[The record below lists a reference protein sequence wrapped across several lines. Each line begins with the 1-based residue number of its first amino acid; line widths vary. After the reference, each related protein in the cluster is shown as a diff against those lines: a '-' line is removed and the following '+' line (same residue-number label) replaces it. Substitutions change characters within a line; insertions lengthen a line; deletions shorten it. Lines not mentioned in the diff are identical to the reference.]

1 MKMDWNLIK
10 QIKGLKSISQIGAAT
25 AGGNAIAAIF
35 WIYMADLMGQE
46 DYGELGYMLSIAG
59 IASTISILGGQWTM
73 SVYTAKGVR
82 IESSLYFISIITSTI
97 SAIILY
103 FLFENVGMSV
113 YVISLVIFN
122 LFTAEI
128 LGKKRYKTYSK
139 IFFLQ
144 KIILVALAILL
155 YYILGAEGVLL
166 AYGISY
172 LVFTSRII
180 SALKNHEFNFGLLRQ
195 RFKFWMF
202 NYIIQLS
209 NSARAQ
215 IDILL
220 IGPLFGFALVGNYFL
235 GLQVLGL
242 FLILPLII
250 FKYTLPQDSSGSS
263 TKQIKIIT
271 VATSIGFALLGIF
284 VAPEVIPLVLPEY
297 TDTVELIP
305 LLSLAIIPRTVTT
318 MLMSGFLGKENNM
331 HLLVGNLIA
340 FSIIVSGI
348 LYLPEYFDIVGLAI
362 AYVLSVTIQTIYLL
376 IVYLR
381 TTKTQNLNT
390 SRV

>member
-1 MKMDWNLIK
+1 MDWNLIK

-82 IESSLYFISIITSTI
+82 IESSLYFISIITSTV

-113 YVISLVIFN
+113 YVISIVIFN

-144 KIILVALAILL
+144 KIILVTLAILL

-180 SALKNHEFNFGLLRQ
+180 STLRNHEFNFGLLRQ

-297 TDTVELIP
+297 ADAVELIP

-381 TTKTQNLNT
+381 TAKTQNLNT
-390 SRV
+390 NRV

>member
-1 MKMDWNLIK
+1 MDWNLIK

-82 IESSLYFISIITSTI
+82 IESSLYFISIITSTV

-113 YVISLVIFN
+113 YVISIVIFN

-144 KIILVALAILL
+144 KIILVILAILL

-180 SALKNHEFNFGLLRQ
+180 SALRNHEFNFGLLRQ

-271 VATSIGFALLGIF
+271 VVTSIGFALLGIF

-297 TDTVELIP
+297 TDTIELIP

-318 MLMSGFLGKENNM
+318 MLMSGFLGKENNI

-340 FSIIVSGI
+340 FSIVVLGI

-381 TTKTQNLNT
+381 TAKTQNLNT
-390 SRV
+390 NRM

>member
-1 MKMDWNLIK
+1 MDWKSIK
-10 QIKGLKSISQIGAAT
+10 QIKGLRSISQIGAAT
-25 AGGNAIAAIF
+25 AGGNAIAAFF

-46 DYGELGYMLSIAG
+46 DYGELGYLLSIAA
-59 IASTISILGGQWTM
+59 IASTISIVGGQWTM

-82 IESSLYFISIITSTI
+82 IESSLYFISIITSTVT
-97 SAIILY
+97 AIVLY
-103 FLFENVGMSV
+103 FLFENVGIGV
-113 YVISLVIFN
+113 YVIGVVIFN
-122 LFTAEI
+122 LFVAEI

-144 KIILVALAILL
+144 KIILVILAILL

-166 AYGISY
+166 AYGISF

-180 SALKNHEFNFGLLRQ
+180 STLRNHEFNFGLLRQ

-220 IGPLFGFALVGNYFL
+220 IGPLFGFTLVGNYFL
-235 GLQVLGL
+235 GLQVVGL

-263 TKQIKIIT
+263 TKQIKIIAI
-271 VATSIGFALLGIF
+271 VASIVFALLGIF
-284 VAPEVIPLVLPEY
+284 VAPEVILFALPEY
-297 TDTVELIP
+297 ADTVELIP

-318 MLMSGFLGKENNM
+318 MLMSEFLGKENNM

-340 FSIIVSGI
+340 FSIVVLGI
-348 LYLPEYFDIVGLAI
+348 LYLPEYFDIMGLAI
-362 AYVLSVTIQTIYLL
+362 AYILSVTIQTIYLL
-376 IVYLR
+376 IIYLR

-390 SRV
+390 NQV

>member
-1 MKMDWNLIK
+1 MDWKSIK
-10 QIKGLKSISQIGAAT
+10 QIKGLRSISQIGAAT
-25 AGGNAIAAIF
+25 AGGNAIAAFF

-46 DYGELGYMLSIAG
+46 DYGELGYLLSIAA
-59 IASTISILGGQWTM
+59 IASTISIVGGQWTM

-82 IESSLYFISIITSTI
+82 IESSLYFISIITSTVT
-97 SAIILY
+97 AIVLY
-103 FLFENVGMSV
+103 FLFENVGIGV
-113 YVISLVIFN
+113 YVIGVVIFN
-122 LFTAEI
+122 LFVAEI

-144 KIILVALAILL
+144 KIILVILAILL

-166 AYGISY
+166 AYGISF

-180 SALKNHEFNFGLLRQ
+180 STLRNHEFNFGLLRQ

-220 IGPLFGFALVGNYFL
+220 IGPLFGFTLVGNYFL
-235 GLQVLGL
+235 GLQVVGL

-263 TKQIKIIT
+263 TKQIKIIAV
-271 VATSIGFALLGIF
+271 VASIGFALLGIF
-284 VAPEVIPLVLPEY
+284 VAPEVILFALPEY
-297 TDTVELIP
+297 ADTVELIP

-340 FSIIVSGI
+340 FSIVVLGI
-348 LYLPEYFDIVGLAI
+348 LYLPEYFDIMGLAI

-376 IVYLR
+376 IIYLR

-390 SRV
+390 NQV

>member
-1 MKMDWNLIK
+1 MDWNLIK

-82 IESSLYFISIITSTI
+82 IESSLYFISIITSTV

-113 YVISLVIFN
+113 YVISIVIFN

-144 KIILVALAILL
+144 KIILVTLAILL

-180 SALKNHEFNFGLLRQ
+180 SALRNHEFNFGLLRQ

-284 VAPEVIPLVLPEY
+284 VAPEVILFALPEY
-297 TDTVELIP
+297 ADTVELIP

-340 FSIIVSGI
+340 FSIVVLGI

-381 TTKTQNLNT
+381 TAKTQNLNT
-390 SRV
+390 NRV

>member
-1 MKMDWNLIK
+1 MDWKSIK
-10 QIKGLKSISQIGAAT
+10 QIKGLRSISQIGAAT
-25 AGGNAIAAIF
+25 AGGNAIAAFF

-46 DYGELGYMLSIAG
+46 DYGELGYLLSIAA
-59 IASTISILGGQWTM
+59 IASTISIVGGQWTM

-82 IESSLYFISIITSTI
+82 IESSLYFISIITSTVT
-97 SAIILY
+97 AIVLY
-103 FLFENVGMSV
+103 FLFENVGMGV
-113 YVISLVIFN
+113 YVIGVVIFN
-122 LFTAEI
+122 LFVAEI

-144 KIILVALAILL
+144 KIILVILAILL

-166 AYGISY
+166 AYGISF

-180 SALKNHEFNFGLLRQ
+180 STLRNHEFNFGLLRQ

-220 IGPLFGFALVGNYFL
+220 IGPLFGFTLVGNYFL
-235 GLQVLGL
+235 GLQVVGL

-263 TKQIKIIT
+263 TKQIKIIAV
-271 VATSIGFALLGIF
+271 VASIGFALLGIF
-284 VAPEVIPLVLPEY
+284 VAPEVILFALPEY
-297 TDTVELIP
+297 ADAVELIP

-318 MLMSGFLGKENNM
+318 MLMSEFLGKENNM

-340 FSIIVSGI
+340 FSIVVLGI

-376 IVYLR
+376 IIYLR

-390 SRV
+390 NQV

>member
-1 MKMDWNLIK
+1 MDWNLIK

-25 AGGNAIAAIF
+25 AGGNAIAAFF
-35 WIYMADLMGQE
+35 WIYMAELMGQE
-46 DYGELGYMLSIAG
+46 DYGELGYLLSIAA
-59 IASTISILGGQWTM
+59 IASTISIVGGQWTM

-82 IESSLYFISIITSTI
+82 IESSLYFISIITSTVT
-97 SAIILY
+97 AIVLY

-113 YVISLVIFN
+113 YVIGVVIFN
-122 LFTAEI
+122 LFVAEI

-144 KIILVALAILL
+144 KIILVILAILL

-180 SALKNHEFNFGLLRQ
+180 SALRNHEFNFGLLRQ

-220 IGPLFGFALVGNYFL
+220 IGPLFGFTLVGNYFL

-263 TKQIKIIT
+263 TKQIKIIAI
-271 VATSIGFALLGIF
+271 VASIGFALLGIF
-284 VAPEVIPLVLPEY
+284 VAPEVIPLILPEY
-297 TDTVELIP
+297 ADTVELIP

-318 MLMSGFLGKENNM
+318 MLMSEFLGKENNM

-340 FSIIVSGI
+340 FSIVVLGI
-348 LYLPEYFDIVGLAI
+348 LYLPEYFDIMGLAI

-381 TTKTQNLNT
+381 TAKTQNLNT
-390 SRV
+390 NRV

>member
-1 MKMDWNLIK
+1 MDWKSIK
-10 QIKGLKSISQIGAAT
+10 QIKGLRSISQIGAAT
-25 AGGNAIAAIF
+25 AGGNAIAAFF

-46 DYGELGYMLSIAG
+46 DYGELGYLLSIAA
-59 IASTISILGGQWTM
+59 IASTISIVGGQWTM

-82 IESSLYFISIITSTI
+82 IESSLYFISIITSTVT
-97 SAIILY
+97 AIVLY
-103 FLFENVGMSV
+103 FLFENVGMGV
-113 YVISLVIFN
+113 YVIGVVIFN
-122 LFTAEI
+122 LFVAEI

-144 KIILVALAILL
+144 KIILVILAILL

-166 AYGISY
+166 AYGISF

-180 SALKNHEFNFGLLRQ
+180 STLRNHEFNFGLLRQ

-220 IGPLFGFALVGNYFL
+220 IGPLFGFTLVGNYFL
-235 GLQVLGL
+235 GLQVVGL

-263 TKQIKIIT
+263 TKQIKIIAV
-271 VATSIGFALLGIF
+271 VASIGFALLGIF
-284 VAPEVIPLVLPEY
+284 VAPEVILFALPEY
-297 TDTVELIP
+297 ADTVELIP

-318 MLMSGFLGKENNM
+318 MLMSEFLGKENNM

-340 FSIIVSGI
+340 FSIVVLGI

-376 IVYLR
+376 IIYLR

-390 SRV
+390 NQV

>member
-1 MKMDWNLIK
+1 MDWNLIK
-10 QIKGLKSISQIGAAT
+10 RINGLKSISQIGAAT
-25 AGGNAIAAIF
+25 AGGNAIAAFF

-46 DYGELGYMLSIAG
+46 DYGELGYLLSIAA
-59 IASTISILGGQWTM
+59 IASTISIVGGQWTM

-82 IESSLYFISIITSTI
+82 IESSLYFISIITSTVT
-97 SAIILY
+97 AIVLY
-103 FLFENVGMSV
+103 FLFENVGIGV
-113 YVISLVIFN
+113 YVIGVVIFN
-122 LFTAEI
+122 LFVAEI

-144 KIILVALAILL
+144 KIILVILAILL

-166 AYGISY
+166 AYGISF

-180 SALKNHEFNFGLLRQ
+180 STLRNHEFNFGLLRQ

-220 IGPLFGFALVGNYFL
+220 IGPLFGFTLVGNYFL
-235 GLQVLGL
+235 GLQVVGL

-263 TKQIKIIT
+263 TKQIKIIAI
-271 VATSIGFALLGIF
+271 VASIGFALLGIF
-284 VAPEVIPLVLPEY
+284 VAPEIILFALPEY
-297 TDTVELIP
+297 ADTVELIP

-318 MLMSGFLGKENNM
+318 MLMSEFLGKENNM

-340 FSIIVSGI
+340 FSIVVLGI

-362 AYVLSVTIQTIYLL
+362 AYLLSVTIQTIYLL
-376 IVYLR
+376 IIYLR

-390 SRV
+390 NQV

>member
-1 MKMDWNLIK
+1 MDWDLIK
-10 QIKGLKSISQIGAAT
+10 QIKGLRSISQIGAAT
-25 AGGNAIAAIF
+25 AGGNAIAAFF

-46 DYGELGYMLSIAG
+46 DYGELGYLLSIAA
-59 IASTISILGGQWTM
+59 IASTISIVGGQWTM

-82 IESSLYFISIITSTI
+82 IESSLYFISIITSTVT
-97 SAIILY
+97 AIVLY
-103 FLFENVGMSV
+103 FLFENVGIGV
-113 YVISLVIFN
+113 YVIGVVIFN
-122 LFTAEI
+122 LFVAEI

-144 KIILVALAILL
+144 KIILVTLAILL
-155 YYILGAEGVLL
+155 YYILGVEGVLL
-166 AYGISY
+166 AYGISF

-180 SALKNHEFNFGLLRQ
+180 STLRNHEFNFGLLRQ

-220 IGPLFGFALVGNYFL
+220 IGPLFGFTLVGNYFL

-271 VATSIGFALLGIF
+271 VVMSIGFALLGIF
-284 VAPEVIPLVLPEY
+284 VAPEVILFALPEY
-297 TDTVELIP
+297 ADTVELIP

-340 FSIIVSGI
+340 FSIVVLGI

-362 AYVLSVTIQTIYLL
+362 AYLLSVTIQTIYLL
-376 IVYLR
+376 IIYLR

-390 SRV
+390 NQV

>member
-1 MKMDWNLIK
+1 MDWNLIK
-10 QIKGLKSISQIGAAT
+10 RINGLKSISQIGAAT
-25 AGGNAIAAIF
+25 AGGNAIAAFF

-46 DYGELGYMLSIAG
+46 DYGELGYLLSIAA
-59 IASTISILGGQWTM
+59 IASTISIVGGQWTM

-82 IESSLYFISIITSTI
+82 IESSLYFISIITSTVT
-97 SAIILY
+97 AIVLY
-103 FLFENVGMSV
+103 FLFENVGIGV
-113 YVISLVIFN
+113 YVIGVVIFN
-122 LFTAEI
+122 LFVAEI

-144 KIILVALAILL
+144 KIILVILAILL

-166 AYGISY
+166 AYGISF

-180 SALKNHEFNFGLLRQ
+180 STLRNHEFNFGLLRQ

-220 IGPLFGFALVGNYFL
+220 IGPLFGFTLVGNYFL
-235 GLQVLGL
+235 GLQVVGL

-263 TKQIKIIT
+263 TKQIKIIAV
-271 VATSIGFALLGIF
+271 VASIGFALLGIF
-284 VAPEVIPLVLPEY
+284 VAPEVILFALPEY
-297 TDTVELIP
+297 ADTVELIP

-340 FSIIVSGI
+340 FSIVVLGI

-362 AYVLSVTIQTIYLL
+362 AYLLSVTIQTIYLL
-376 IVYLR
+376 IIYLR

-390 SRV
+390 NQV

>member
-1 MKMDWNLIK
+1 MNWKSIK
-10 QIKGLKSISQIGAAT
+10 QIKGLRSISQIGAAT
-25 AGGNAIAAIF
+25 AGGNTIAAFF

-46 DYGELGYMLSIAG
+46 DYGELGYLLSIAA
-59 IASTISILGGQWTM
+59 IASTISIVGGQWTM

-82 IESSLYFISIITSTI
+82 IESSLYFISIITSTVT
-97 SAIILY
+97 AIVLY
-103 FLFENVGMSV
+103 FLFENVGIGV
-113 YVISLVIFN
+113 YVIGVVIFN
-122 LFTAEI
+122 LFVAEI

-144 KIILVALAILL
+144 KIILVILAILL

-166 AYGISY
+166 AYGISF

-180 SALKNHEFNFGLLRQ
+180 STLRNHEFNFGLLRQ

-220 IGPLFGFALVGNYFL
+220 IGPLFGFTLVGNYFL
-235 GLQVLGL
+235 GLQVVGL

-263 TKQIKIIT
+263 TKQIKIIAI
-271 VATSIGFALLGIF
+271 VASIGFALLGIF
-284 VAPEVIPLVLPEY
+284 VAPEVILFALPEY
-297 TDTVELIP
+297 ADTVELIP

-318 MLMSGFLGKENNM
+318 MLMSEFLGKENNM

-340 FSIIVSGI
+340 FSIVVLGI

-376 IVYLR
+376 IIYLR

-390 SRV
+390 NQV

>member
-1 MKMDWNLIK
+1 MDWKSIK
-10 QIKGLKSISQIGAAT
+10 QIKGLRSISQIGAAT

-82 IESSLYFISIITSTI
+82 IESSLYFISIITSTV

-113 YVISLVIFN
+113 YVISIVIFN

-144 KIILVALAILL
+144 KIILVTLAILL

-166 AYGISY
+166 AYGISF

-180 SALKNHEFNFGLLRQ
+180 STLRNHEFNFGLLRQ

-263 TKQIKIIT
+263 TKQIKIIAV
-271 VATSIGFALLGIF
+271 VASIGFALLGIF

-297 TDTVELIP
+297 TDTIELIP

-318 MLMSGFLGKENNM
+318 MLMSGFLGKENNI

-381 TTKTQNLNT
+381 TAKTQNLNT
-390 SRV
+390 NRV

>member
-1 MKMDWNLIK
+1 MDWKSIK
-10 QIKGLKSISQIGAAT
+10 QIKGLRSISQIGAAT
-25 AGGNAIAAIF
+25 AGGNAIAAFF

-46 DYGELGYMLSIAG
+46 DYGELGYLLSIAA
-59 IASTISILGGQWTM
+59 IASTISIVGGQWTM

-82 IESSLYFISIITSTI
+82 IESSLYFISIITSTVT
-97 SAIILY
+97 AIVLY
-103 FLFENVGMSV
+103 FLFENVGMGV
-113 YVISLVIFN
+113 YVIGVVIFN
-122 LFTAEI
+122 LFVAEI

-144 KIILVALAILL
+144 KIILVILAILL

-166 AYGISY
+166 AYGISF

-180 SALKNHEFNFGLLRQ
+180 STLRNHEFNFGLLRQ

-220 IGPLFGFALVGNYFL
+220 IGPLFGFTLVGNYFL
-235 GLQVLGL
+235 SLQVVGL

-263 TKQIKIIT
+263 TKQIKIIAI
-271 VATSIGFALLGIF
+271 VASIVFALLGIF
-284 VAPEVIPLVLPEY
+284 VAPEVILFALPEY
-297 TDTVELIP
+297 ADTVELIP

-318 MLMSGFLGKENNM
+318 MLMSEFLGKENNM

-340 FSIIVSGI
+340 FSIVVLGI
-348 LYLPEYFDIVGLAI
+348 LYLPEYFDIMGLAI
-362 AYVLSVTIQTIYLL
+362 AYILSVTIQTIYLL
-376 IVYLR
+376 IIYLR

-390 SRV
+390 NQV

>member
-1 MKMDWNLIK
+1 MDWNLIK

-82 IESSLYFISIITSTI
+82 IESSLYFISIITSTV

-144 KIILVALAILL
+144 KIILVILAILL

-166 AYGISY
+166 AYGISF

-180 SALKNHEFNFGLLRQ
+180 STLRNHEFNFGLLRQ

-271 VATSIGFALLGIF
+271 VVTSIGFALLGIF

-297 TDTVELIP
+297 TDTIELIP

-318 MLMSGFLGKENNM
+318 MLMSGFLGKENNI
-331 HLLVGNLIA
+331 HLLIGNLIA

-390 SRV
+390 NQV

>member
-1 MKMDWNLIK
+1 MDWKSIK
-10 QIKGLKSISQIGAAT
+10 QIKGLRSISQIGAAT
-25 AGGNAIAAIF
+25 AGGNAIAAFF

-46 DYGELGYMLSIAG
+46 DYGELGYLLSIAA
-59 IASTISILGGQWTM
+59 IASTISIVGGQWTM

-82 IESSLYFISIITSTI
+82 IESSLYFISIITSTVT
-97 SAIILY
+97 AIVLY
-103 FLFENVGMSV
+103 FLFENVGMGV
-113 YVISLVIFN
+113 YVIGVVIFN
-122 LFTAEI
+122 LFVAEI

-144 KIILVALAILL
+144 KIILVILAILL
-155 YYILGAEGVLL
+155 YHILGAEGVLL
-166 AYGISY
+166 AYGISF

-180 SALKNHEFNFGLLRQ
+180 STLRNHEFNFGLLRQ

-220 IGPLFGFALVGNYFL
+220 IGPLFGFTLVGNYFL
-235 GLQVLGL
+235 GLQVVGL

-263 TKQIKIIT
+263 TKQIKIIAI
-271 VATSIGFALLGIF
+271 VASIGFALLGIF
-284 VAPEVIPLVLPEY
+284 VAPEVILFALPEY
-297 TDTVELIP
+297 ADTVELIP

-318 MLMSGFLGKENNM
+318 VLMSGFLGKENNM

-340 FSIIVSGI
+340 FSIVVLGI

-376 IVYLR
+376 IIYLR

-390 SRV
+390 NQV

>member
-1 MKMDWNLIK
+1 MDWNLIK

-82 IESSLYFISIITSTI
+82 IESSLYFISIITSTV

-113 YVISLVIFN
+113 YVISIVIFN

-144 KIILVALAILL
+144 KIILVTLAILL

-180 SALKNHEFNFGLLRQ
+180 SALRNHEFNFGLLRQ

-271 VATSIGFALLGIF
+271 VVTSIGFALLGIF

-297 TDTVELIP
+297 TDTIELIP

-318 MLMSGFLGKENNM
+318 MLMSGFLGKENNI
-331 HLLVGNLIA
+331 HLLIGNLIA

-381 TTKTQNLNT
+381 TAKTQNLNT

>member
-1 MKMDWNLIK
+1 MDWKSIK
-10 QIKGLKSISQIGAAT
+10 QIKGLRSISQIGAAT
-25 AGGNAIAAIF
+25 AGGNAIAAFF

-46 DYGELGYMLSIAG
+46 DYGELGYLLSIAA
-59 IASTISILGGQWTM
+59 IASTISIVGGQWTM

-82 IESSLYFISIITSTI
+82 IESSLYFISIITSTVT
-97 SAIILY
+97 AIVLY
-103 FLFENVGMSV
+103 FLFENVGIGV
-113 YVISLVIFN
+113 YVIGVVIFN
-122 LFTAEI
+122 LFVAEI

-144 KIILVALAILL
+144 KIILVILAILL

-166 AYGISY
+166 AYGISF

-180 SALKNHEFNFGLLRQ
+180 STLRNHEFNFGLLRQ

-220 IGPLFGFALVGNYFL
+220 IGPLFGFTLVGNYFL
-235 GLQVLGL
+235 GLQVVGL

-263 TKQIKIIT
+263 TKQIKIIAI
-271 VATSIGFALLGIF
+271 VASIVFALLGIF
-284 VAPEVIPLVLPEY
+284 VAPEVILFALPEY
-297 TDTVELIP
+297 ADTVELIP

-340 FSIIVSGI
+340 FSIVVLGI

-376 IVYLR
+376 IIYLR

-390 SRV
+390 NQV

>member
-1 MKMDWNLIK
+1 MDWKSIK
-10 QIKGLKSISQIGAAT
+10 QIKGLRSISQIGAAT
-25 AGGNAIAAIF
+25 AGGNAIAAFF

-46 DYGELGYMLSIAG
+46 DYGELGYLLSIAA
-59 IASTISILGGQWTM
+59 IASTISIVGGQWTM

-82 IESSLYFISIITSTI
+82 IESSLYFISIITSTVT
-97 SAIILY
+97 AIVLY
-103 FLFENVGMSV
+103 FLFENVGMGV
-113 YVISLVIFN
+113 YVIGVVIFN
-122 LFTAEI
+122 LFVAEI

-144 KIILVALAILL
+144 KIILVILAILL

-180 SALKNHEFNFGLLRQ
+180 STLRNHEFNFGLLRQ

-220 IGPLFGFALVGNYFL
+220 IGPLFGFTLVGNYFL
-235 GLQVLGL
+235 GLQVVGL

-263 TKQIKIIT
+263 TKQIKIIAV
-271 VATSIGFALLGIF
+271 VASIGFALLGIF
-284 VAPEVIPLVLPEY
+284 VAPEVILFALPEY
-297 TDTVELIP
+297 ADTVELIP

-340 FSIIVSGI
+340 FSIVVLGI

-376 IVYLR
+376 IIYLR

-390 SRV
+390 NQV

>member
-1 MKMDWNLIK
+1 MDWKSIK
-10 QIKGLKSISQIGAAT
+10 QIKGLRSISQIGAAT
-25 AGGNAIAAIF
+25 AGGNAIAAFF

-46 DYGELGYMLSIAG
+46 DYGELGYLLSIAA
-59 IASTISILGGQWTM
+59 IASTISIVGGQWTM

-82 IESSLYFISIITSTI
+82 IESSLYFISIITSTVT
-97 SAIILY
+97 AIVLY
-103 FLFENVGMSV
+103 FLFENVGMGV
-113 YVISLVIFN
+113 YVIGVVIFN
-122 LFTAEI
+122 LFVAEI

-144 KIILVALAILL
+144 KIILVILAILL
-155 YYILGAEGVLL
+155 YHILGAEGVLL
-166 AYGISY
+166 AYGISF

-180 SALKNHEFNFGLLRQ
+180 STLRNHEFNFGLLRQ

-220 IGPLFGFALVGNYFL
+220 IGPLFGFTLVGNYFL
-235 GLQVLGL
+235 GLQVVGL

-263 TKQIKIIT
+263 TKQIKIIAI
-271 VATSIGFALLGIF
+271 VASIGFALLGIF
-284 VAPEVIPLVLPEY
+284 VAPEVILFALPEY
-297 TDTVELIP
+297 ADTVELIP

-340 FSIIVSGI
+340 FSIVVLGI

-376 IVYLR
+376 IIYLR

-390 SRV
+390 NQV

>member
-1 MKMDWNLIK
+1 MDWKSIK
-10 QIKGLKSISQIGAAT
+10 QIKGLRSISQIGAAT
-25 AGGNAIAAIF
+25 AGGNAIAAFF

-46 DYGELGYMLSIAG
+46 DYGELGYLLSIAA
-59 IASTISILGGQWTM
+59 IASTISIVGGQWTM

-82 IESSLYFISIITSTI
+82 IESSLYFISIITSTVT
-97 SAIILY
+97 AIVLY
-103 FLFENVGMSV
+103 FLFENVGIGV
-113 YVISLVIFN
+113 YVIGVVIFN
-122 LFTAEI
+122 LFVAEI

-144 KIILVALAILL
+144 KIILVILAILL

-166 AYGISY
+166 AYGISF

-180 SALKNHEFNFGLLRQ
+180 STLRNHEFNFGLLRQ

-220 IGPLFGFALVGNYFL
+220 IGPLFGFTLVGNYFL
-235 GLQVLGL
+235 GLQVVGL

-263 TKQIKIIT
+263 TKQIKIIAI
-271 VATSIGFALLGIF
+271 VASIGFALLGIF
-284 VAPEVIPLVLPEY
+284 VAPEVILFALPEY
-297 TDTVELIP
+297 ADTVELIP

-340 FSIIVSGI
+340 FSIVVLGI

-376 IVYLR
+376 IIYLR

-390 SRV
+390 NQV

>member
-1 MKMDWNLIK
+1 MDWNLIK

-340 FSIIVSGI
+340 FSIVVLGI

-376 IVYLR
+376 IIYLR

-390 SRV
+390 NQV

>member
-1 MKMDWNLIK
+1 MDWKSIK
-10 QIKGLKSISQIGAAT
+10 QIKGLRSISQIGAAT
-25 AGGNAIAAIF
+25 AGGNAIAAFF

-46 DYGELGYMLSIAG
+46 DYGELGYLLSIAA
-59 IASTISILGGQWTM
+59 IASTISIVGGQWTM

-82 IESSLYFISIITSTI
+82 IESSLYFISIITSTVT
-97 SAIILY
+97 AIVLY
-103 FLFENVGMSV
+103 FLFENVGIGV
-113 YVISLVIFN
+113 YVIGVVIFN
-122 LFTAEI
+122 LFVAEI

-144 KIILVALAILL
+144 KIILVILAILL

-166 AYGISY
+166 AYGISF

-180 SALKNHEFNFGLLRQ
+180 STLRNHEFNFGLLRQ

-220 IGPLFGFALVGNYFL
+220 IGPLFGFTLVGNYFL
-235 GLQVLGL
+235 GLQVVGL

-263 TKQIKIIT
+263 TKQIKIIAI
-271 VATSIGFALLGIF
+271 VASIGFALLGIF
-284 VAPEVIPLVLPEY
+284 VAPEVILFALPEY
-297 TDTVELIP
+297 ADTVKLIP

-318 MLMSGFLGKENNM
+318 MLMSEFLGKENNM

-340 FSIIVSGI
+340 FSIVVLGI
-348 LYLPEYFDIVGLAI
+348 LYLPEYFDIMGLAI
-362 AYVLSVTIQTIYLL
+362 AYILSVTIQTIYLL
-376 IVYLR
+376 IIYLR

-390 SRV
+390 NQV

>member
-1 MKMDWNLIK
+1 MNWKSIK
-10 QIKGLKSISQIGAAT
+10 QIKGLRSISQIGAAT
-25 AGGNAIAAIF
+25 AGGNAIAAFF

-46 DYGELGYMLSIAG
+46 DYGELGYLLSIAA
-59 IASTISILGGQWTM
+59 IASTISIVGGQWTM

-82 IESSLYFISIITSTI
+82 IESSLYFISIITSTVT
-97 SAIILY
+97 AIVLY
-103 FLFENVGMSV
+103 FLFENVGISV
-113 YVISLVIFN
+113 YVIGVVIFN
-122 LFTAEI
+122 LFVAEI

-144 KIILVALAILL
+144 KIILVTLAILL
-155 YYILGAEGVLL
+155 YYILGVEGVLL
-166 AYGISY
+166 AYGISF

-180 SALKNHEFNFGLLRQ
+180 STLRNHEFNFGLLRQ

-220 IGPLFGFALVGNYFL
+220 IGPLFGFTLVGNYFL
-235 GLQVLGL
+235 GLQVVGL

-263 TKQIKIIT
+263 TKQIKIIAI
-271 VATSIGFALLGIF
+271 VASIVFALLGIF
-284 VAPEVIPLVLPEY
+284 VAPEVILFALPEY
-297 TDTVELIP
+297 ADTVELIP

-340 FSIIVSGI
+340 FSIVVLGI

-376 IVYLR
+376 IIYLR

-390 SRV
+390 NQV

>member
-1 MKMDWNLIK
+1 MDWNLIK
-10 QIKGLKSISQIGAAT
+10 RIKGLKSISQIGAAT
-25 AGGNAIAAIF
+25 AGGNAIAAFF

-46 DYGELGYMLSIAG
+46 DYGELGYLLSIAA
-59 IASTISILGGQWTM
+59 IASTISIVGGQWTM

-82 IESSLYFISIITSTI
+82 IESSLYFISIITSTVT
-97 SAIILY
+97 AIVLY
-103 FLFENVGMSV
+103 FLFENVGIGV
-113 YVISLVIFN
+113 YVIGVVIFN
-122 LFTAEI
+122 LFVAEI

-144 KIILVALAILL
+144 KIILVILAILL

-166 AYGISY
+166 AYGISF

-180 SALKNHEFNFGLLRQ
+180 STLRNHEFNFGLLRQ

-220 IGPLFGFALVGNYFL
+220 IGPLFGFTLVGNYFL
-235 GLQVLGL
+235 GLQVVGL

-263 TKQIKIIT
+263 TKQIKIIAV
-271 VATSIGFALLGIF
+271 VASIGFALLGIF
-284 VAPEVIPLVLPEY
+284 VAPEVILFALPEY
-297 TDTVELIP
+297 ADTVELIP

-340 FSIIVSGI
+340 FSIVVLGI

-376 IVYLR
+376 IIYLR

-390 SRV
+390 NQV

>member
-1 MKMDWNLIK
+1 MDWKSIK
-10 QIKGLKSISQIGAAT
+10 QIKGLRSISQIGAAT
-25 AGGNAIAAIF
+25 AGGNAIAAFF

-46 DYGELGYMLSIAG
+46 DYGELGYLLSIAA
-59 IASTISILGGQWTM
+59 IASTISIVGGQWTM

-82 IESSLYFISIITSTI
+82 IESSLYFISIITSTVT
-97 SAIILY
+97 AIVLY
-103 FLFENVGMSV
+103 FLFENVGIGV
-113 YVISLVIFN
+113 YVIGVVIFN
-122 LFTAEI
+122 LFVAEI

-144 KIILVALAILL
+144 KIILVILAILL

-166 AYGISY
+166 AYGISF

-180 SALKNHEFNFGLLRQ
+180 STLRNHEFNFGLLRQ

-271 VATSIGFALLGIF
+271 VVTSIGFALLGIF

-297 TDTVELIP
+297 ADTVELIP

-318 MLMSGFLGKENNM
+318 MLMSEFLGKENNM

-340 FSIIVSGI
+340 FSIVVLGI

-362 AYVLSVTIQTIYLL
+362 AYLLSVTIQTIYLL

-381 TTKTQNLNT
+381 TAKTQNLNT
-390 SRV
+390 NRV

>member
-1 MKMDWNLIK
+1 MDWKSIK
-10 QIKGLKSISQIGAAT
+10 QIKGLRSISQIGAAT

-35 WIYMADLMGQE
+35 WIYIADLMGQE

-82 IESSLYFISIITSTI
+82 IESSLYFISIITSTV

-113 YVISLVIFN
+113 YVISIVIFN

-144 KIILVALAILL
+144 KIILVTLAILL

-180 SALKNHEFNFGLLRQ
+180 SALRNHEFNFGLLRQ
-195 RFKFWMF
+195 RFKFWML

-271 VATSIGFALLGIF
+271 VVTSIGFTLLGIF

-297 TDTVELIP
+297 ADTVELIP

-340 FSIIVSGI
+340 FSIVILGI

-381 TTKTQNLNT
+381 TAKTQNLNT
-390 SRV
+390 NRV

>member
-1 MKMDWNLIK
+1 MDWKSIK
-10 QIKGLKSISQIGAAT
+10 QIKGLRSISQIGAAT
-25 AGGNAIAAIF
+25 AGGNAIAAFF

-46 DYGELGYMLSIAG
+46 DYGELGYLLSIAA
-59 IASTISILGGQWTM
+59 IASTISIVGGQWTM

-82 IESSLYFISIITSTI
+82 IESSLYFISIITSTVT
-97 SAIILY
+97 AIVLY
-103 FLFENVGMSV
+103 FLFENVGIGV
-113 YVISLVIFN
+113 YVIGVVIFN
-122 LFTAEI
+122 LFVAEI

-144 KIILVALAILL
+144 KIILVILAILL
-155 YYILGAEGVLL
+155 YHILGAEGVLL
-166 AYGISY
+166 AYGISF

-180 SALKNHEFNFGLLRQ
+180 STLRNHEFNFGLLRQ

-220 IGPLFGFALVGNYFL
+220 IGPLFGFTLVGNYFL
-235 GLQVLGL
+235 GLQVVGL

-263 TKQIKIIT
+263 TKQIKIIAI
-271 VATSIGFALLGIF
+271 VASIGFALLGIF
-284 VAPEVIPLVLPEY
+284 VAPEVILFALPEY
-297 TDTVELIP
+297 ADTVELIP

-318 MLMSGFLGKENNM
+318 MLMSEFLGKENNM

-340 FSIIVSGI
+340 FSIVVLGI
-348 LYLPEYFDIVGLAI
+348 LYLPEYFDIMGLAI
-362 AYVLSVTIQTIYLL
+362 AYILSVTIQTIYLL
-376 IVYLR
+376 IIYLR

-390 SRV
+390 NQV

>member
-1 MKMDWNLIK
+1 MDWNLIK

-82 IESSLYFISIITSTI
+82 IESSLYFISIITSTV

-103 FLFENVGMSV
+103 FLFENIGMSV
-113 YVISLVIFN
+113 YVISIVIFN

-144 KIILVALAILL
+144 KIILVTLAILL

-180 SALKNHEFNFGLLRQ
+180 SALRNHEFNFGLLRQ

-220 IGPLFGFALVGNYFL
+220 IGPLFGFTLVGNYFL
-235 GLQVLGL
+235 GLQVVGL

-263 TKQIKIIT
+263 TKQIKIIAV
-271 VATSIGFALLGIF
+271 VASIGFALLGIF
-284 VAPEVIPLVLPEY
+284 VAPEVILFALPEY
-297 TDTVELIP
+297 ADTVELIP

-340 FSIIVSGI
+340 FSIVVLGI
-348 LYLPEYFDIVGLAI
+348 LYLPEYFDIMGLAI

-390 SRV
+390 NRV

>member
-1 MKMDWNLIK
+1 MDWNLIK
-10 QIKGLKSISQIGAAT
+10 RINGLKSISQIGAAT
-25 AGGNAIAAIF
+25 AGGNAIAAFF

-46 DYGELGYMLSIAG
+46 DYGELGYLLSIAA
-59 IASTISILGGQWTM
+59 IASTISIVGGQWTM

-82 IESSLYFISIITSTI
+82 IESSLYFISIITSTVT
-97 SAIILY
+97 AIVLY
-103 FLFENVGMSV
+103 FLFENVGIGV
-113 YVISLVIFN
+113 YVIGVVIFN
-122 LFTAEI
+122 LFVAEI

-144 KIILVALAILL
+144 KIILVILAILL

-166 AYGISY
+166 AYGISF

-180 SALKNHEFNFGLLRQ
+180 STLRNHEFNFGLLRQ

-220 IGPLFGFALVGNYFL
+220 IGPLFGFTLVGNYFL
-235 GLQVLGL
+235 GLQVVGL

-263 TKQIKIIT
+263 TKQIKIIAV
-271 VATSIGFALLGIF
+271 VASIGFALLGIF
-284 VAPEVIPLVLPEY
+284 VAPEVILFALPEY
-297 TDTVELIP
+297 ADTVELIP

-340 FSIIVSGI
+340 FSIVVLGI

-376 IVYLR
+376 IIYLR

-390 SRV
+390 NQV

>member
-1 MKMDWNLIK
+1 MDWNLIK
-10 QIKGLKSISQIGAAT
+10 RINGLKSISQIGAAT
-25 AGGNAIAAIF
+25 AGGNAIAAFF

-46 DYGELGYMLSIAG
+46 DYGELGYLLSIAA
-59 IASTISILGGQWTM
+59 IASTISIVGGQWTM

-82 IESSLYFISIITSTI
+82 IESSLYFISIITSTVT
-97 SAIILY
+97 AIVLY
-103 FLFENVGMSV
+103 FLFENVGIGV
-113 YVISLVIFN
+113 YVIGVVIFN
-122 LFTAEI
+122 LFVAEI

-144 KIILVALAILL
+144 KIILVILAILL

-166 AYGISY
+166 AYGISF

-180 SALKNHEFNFGLLRQ
+180 STLRNHEFNFGLLRQ

-220 IGPLFGFALVGNYFL
+220 IGPLFGFTLVGNYFL
-235 GLQVLGL
+235 GLQVVGL

-263 TKQIKIIT
+263 TKQIKIIAV
-271 VATSIGFALLGIF
+271 VASIGFALLGIF
-284 VAPEVIPLVLPEY
+284 VAPEVILFALPEY
-297 TDTVELIP
+297 ADTVELIP

-340 FSIIVSGI
+340 FSIVILGI

-376 IVYLR
+376 IIYLR

-390 SRV
+390 NQV

>member
-1 MKMDWNLIK
+1 MDWKSIK
-10 QIKGLKSISQIGAAT
+10 QIKGLRSISQIGAAT
-25 AGGNAIAAIF
+25 AGGNAIAAFF

-46 DYGELGYMLSIAG
+46 DYGELGYLLSIAA
-59 IASTISILGGQWTM
+59 IASTISIVGGQWTM

-82 IESSLYFISIITSTI
+82 IESSLYFISIITSTVT
-97 SAIILY
+97 AIVLY
-103 FLFENVGMSV
+103 FLFENVGIGV
-113 YVISLVIFN
+113 YVISLVMFN
-122 LFTAEI
+122 LFVAEI

-144 KIILVALAILL
+144 KIILVILAILL

-166 AYGISY
+166 AYGISF

-180 SALKNHEFNFGLLRQ
+180 STLRNHEFNFGLLRQ

-220 IGPLFGFALVGNYFL
+220 IGPLFGFTLVGNYFL
-235 GLQVLGL
+235 GLQVVGL

-263 TKQIKIIT
+263 TKQIKIIAI
-271 VATSIGFALLGIF
+271 VASIGFALLGIF
-284 VAPEVIPLVLPEY
+284 VAPEVILFALPEY
-297 TDTVELIP
+297 ADAVELIP

-318 MLMSGFLGKENNM
+318 MLMSEFLGKENNM

-340 FSIIVSGI
+340 FSIVVLGI
-348 LYLPEYFDIVGLAI
+348 LYLPEYFDIMGLAI
-362 AYVLSVTIQTIYLL
+362 AYILSVTIQTIYLL
-376 IVYLR
+376 IIYLR

-390 SRV
+390 NQV

>member
-1 MKMDWNLIK
+1 MDWNLIK

-82 IESSLYFISIITSTI
+82 IESSLYFISIITSTV

-113 YVISLVIFN
+113 YVISIVIFN

-144 KIILVALAILL
+144 KIILVTLAILL

-166 AYGISY
+166 AYGISF

-180 SALKNHEFNFGLLRQ
+180 SALRNHEFNFGLLRQ

-297 TDTVELIP
+297 TDTIELIP

-381 TTKTQNLNT
+381 TAKTQNLNT

>member
-1 MKMDWNLIK
+1 MDWKSIK

-25 AGGNAIAAIF
+25 AGGNAIAAFF
-35 WIYMADLMGQE
+35 WIYMADFMGQE
-46 DYGELGYMLSIAG
+46 DYGELGYLLSIAG

-82 IESSLYFISIITSTI
+82 IESSLYFISIITSTV

-113 YVISLVIFN
+113 YVISIVIFN

-144 KIILVALAILL
+144 KIILVTLAILL

-180 SALKNHEFNFGLLRQ
+180 SALRNHEFNFGLLRQ

-381 TTKTQNLNT
+381 TAKTQNLNT